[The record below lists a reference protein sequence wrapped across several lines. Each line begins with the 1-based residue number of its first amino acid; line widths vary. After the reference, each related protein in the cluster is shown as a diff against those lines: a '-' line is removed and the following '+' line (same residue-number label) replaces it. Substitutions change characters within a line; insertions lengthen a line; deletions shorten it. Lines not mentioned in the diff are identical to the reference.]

1 MIEQT
6 KAFIHSD
13 MLHHFKVYG
22 IIDRDYRTEEELQ
35 KYEENNIYSLRVAEI
50 ENLFLTEEIIQFMA
64 DYLGLDSKNI
74 FKQIQDEILQRLTDQ
89 ISKQINQSITAR
101 IKYLLEIKDI
111 SGKTEDEIKKHIAEI
126 PQNINYDSIKEEKT
140 KKIQ

>member
-1 MIEQT
+1 M
-6 KAFIHSD
+6 
-13 MLHHFKVYG
+13 
-22 IIDRDYRTEEELQ
+22 
-35 KYEENNIYSLRVAEI
+35 
-50 ENLFLTEEIIQFMA
+50 
-64 DYLGLDSKNI
+64 
-74 FKQIQDEILQRLTDQ
+74 TDQ

-140 KKIQ
+140 KKFNDALE